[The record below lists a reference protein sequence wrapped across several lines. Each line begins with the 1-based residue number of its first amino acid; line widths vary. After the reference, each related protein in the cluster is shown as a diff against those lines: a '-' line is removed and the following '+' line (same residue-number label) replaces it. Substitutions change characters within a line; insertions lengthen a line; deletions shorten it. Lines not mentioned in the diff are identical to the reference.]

1 MDVKNLSARA
11 EAAHVIARAAR
22 ATGADFAVLLKTAA
36 RESAFDP
43 SARARTS
50 SAAGMFQ
57 FIEQT
62 WLAMVERY
70 GARHGLAD
78 AAAQIERRGNGQ
90 AAVRDPTIRKQILD
104 LRFNPDLAARLAGEF
119 TQENARY
126 IEGRIG
132 RAPGPGELYAAHFL
146 GPAGAVELIRTAA
159 SAPDTPAANMFPAAA
174 AANRPVFFNRSGDP
188 RSAADL
194 LAFLARPD
202 PRVEGVGSP
211 PDAGA
216 APSNADPPAQ
226 SPPTRQMRAAEV
238 MMFEALMDILSSS
251 TGNDAAD
258 ADRARNAYRRD
269 PLSEQLT
276 QQLIDQLNARVL
288 EQPGGQTPATAAPAL
303 RRPSISSDV

>member
-1 MDVKNLSARA
+1 MDIKNLSARA

-78 AAAQIERRGNGQ
+78 AAAQIERGRGGQ
-90 AAVRDPTIRKQILD
+90 AMVRDSTIRKQILD

-159 SAPDTPAANMFPAAA
+159 AAPETPAANVFPAAA
-174 AANRPVFFNRSGDP
+174 AANRPVFFERSGNP

-202 PRVEGVGSP
+202 PRAEGVEP
-211 PDAGA
+211 QPDAASGA
-216 APSNADPPAQ
+216 SLAVAPAQ
-226 SPPTRQMRAAEV
+226 SPPERQMRAAEV
-238 MMFEALMDILSSS
+238 LMFEALMDILSSP
-251 TGNDAAD
+251 TGSDAAS
-258 ADRARNAYRRD
+258 AERARKAYLRD

-276 QQLIDQLNARVL
+276 RQLIDQLNARAF
-288 EQPGGQTPATAAPAL
+288 EQPGDQTPATAAPVL
-303 RRPSISSDV
+303 KRPSISSDV